1 MPAVPRN
8 GDEVATR
15 MLLCTVRGC
24 GQPLLRDGARY
35 SCARNHSFDVARS
48 GYVNLLQPQDKRSKN
63 PGDTVEAVAGRRR
76 LHDLGVTLPL
86 FSATADL
93 AQAGSADAVLDA
105 GCGEGF
111 YLGQLAAH
119 AGCEAHGVDISIAAI
134 DAAAKR
140 YPAGEWI
147 VANAD
152 RMVPY
157 SDASFTLILSITG
170 RRHPTEFL
178 RVLKPG
184 GRVLVAIPAPDD
196 LIELRGSGQD
206 RVQRTINEFLP
217 LFRVTEQRRVTTSAN
232 LDADAVQDLRHA
244 IYRPM
249 QAEPAA
255 AGSITFSLDLLLLA
269 PA

>member
-1 MPAVPRN
+1 
-8 GDEVATR
+8 

-24 GQPLLRDGARY
+24 GQSLTRDGSRY
-35 SCARNHSFDVARS
+35 VCARNHSFDIARS
-48 GYVNLLQPQDKRSKN
+48 GYVNLLQPHDRRSKQ

-76 LHDLGVTLPL
+76 LHDLGVTGPL
-86 FSATADL
+86 FDAIADV
-93 AQAGSADAVLDA
+93 ARTMSGDSVLDA

-111 YLGQLAAH
+111 YLGQLAAKS
-119 AGCEAHGVDISIAAI
+119 GGSGHGVDISIAAI
-134 DAAAKR
+134 DAAARR
-140 YPAGEWI
+140 YPNCEWI

-178 RVLKPG
+178 RVLRPE

-196 LIELRGSGQD
+196 LIELRGRGQD
-206 RVQRTINEFLP
+206 RVQRTVDEFVP
-217 LFRVTEQRRVTTSAN
+217 IFRITEKRRVTTSGN
-232 LDADAVQDLRHA
+232 LDAQAVEDLRHA
-244 IYRPM
+244 IYRPLHS
-249 QAEPAA
+249 EPAA
-255 AGSITFSLDLLLLA
+255 PTSVTFSLDLLLFE

>member
-1 MPAVPRN
+1 
-8 GDEVATR
+8 

-24 GQPLLRDGARY
+24 GQPLTRDGARFV
-35 SCARNHSFDVARS
+35 CARKHSFDIARS
-48 GYVNLLQPQDKRSKN
+48 GYVNLLQPQDRRSKL
-63 PGDTVEAVAGRRR
+63 PGDTVKAVAARRR
-76 LHDLGVTLPL
+76 LHDLGVTLAL
-86 FSATADL
+86 FDAVAEL
-93 AQAGSADAVLDA
+93 AHVSSADSVLDV

-111 YLGQLAAH
+111 YLGRLAGQS
-119 AGCEAHGVDISIAAI
+119 GCQAHGIDISIAAI

-140 YPAGEWI
+140 FPSCEWI

-157 SDASFTLILSITG
+157 SDASFTMILSITG

-178 RVLKPG
+178 RVLRPR

-196 LIELRGSGQD
+196 LIELRGRGQD
-206 RVQRTINEFLP
+206 RLQRTMDEFTS
-217 LFRVTEQRRVTTSAN
+217 LFRVIDQRRVTTSAN
-232 LDADAVQDLRHA
+232 LDADAIDDLRHA

-249 QAEPAA
+249 HSEPAA
-255 AGSITFSLDLLLLA
+255 AMKITFSLDLLLLE